1 MEWYYYNQ
9 YNDYSSLQIYA
20 LTSNVRAALISLV
33 VDKVMLSVTTM
44 NVCTSLFD
52 FLTLKEKL
60 TLQQFI

>member
-9 YNDYSSLQIYA
+9 YHDYSSQQIYA

-60 TLQQFI
+60 TL

>member
-9 YNDYSSLQIYA
+9 YHDYSSLQIYA

-60 TLQQFI
+60 TL